1 MDIGGSFETG
11 HTLREL
17 MQNGNASRLFAELEP
32 VPEKERELK
41 LDRPLYLHQEK
52 ALKKASKGQSLVV
65 TTGTGSGK
73 TESFLIPVLHHILAE
88 VESGELDSGVRA
100 IIIYPMNALAND
112 QIKRL
117 RALLKNYPAIRFG
130 IYNGNTPHKQSE
142 ALSEYRKTHK
152 DANGA
157 PVDPLPNELISREE
171 MQEEPPHILITNYS
185 MLEYMMLRP
194 KDDRV
199 FSGAK
204 LKYIVLDE
212 AHIYKG
218 ATGMETSLL
227 MRRLRARISKP
238 DSVQYILTS
247 ATLGGPDADSEI
259 VSFSEKLTGVSFSA
273 AGIIRSAEKQP
284 DMLEN
289 REIDPDCFS
298 ACESAGQLSGTILER
313 RIWILRRRAAR
324 RKSCMRCFCI
334 CACLPFCAERPNP
347 RYRDAAAP
355 GLARSCSGDDPGAGR
370 CVHQRLCQSGEGWGR
385 ADQAALSFLCS
396 RDGGCVYHAQCA

>member
-1 MDIGGSFETG
+1 MFDPIRASEEIKSSYIDYITTSFDMADADYALALKRALKQEGQVARGPYLDIGGSFESG

-17 MQNGNASRLFAELEP
+17 MESGDACRLFAELEP
-32 VPEKERELK
+32 IPEKDRELK

-52 ALKKASKGQSLVV
+52 SLKKASKGQSLVV

-73 TESFLIPVLHHILAE
+73 TESFLIPVLHHILCEAE
-88 VESGELDSGVRA
+88 RGELDSGVRA

-130 IYNGNTPHKQSE
+130 IYNGNTPHKKSE
-142 ALSEYRKTHK
+142 ALSEYHKTHK

-171 MQEEPPHILITNYS
+171 MQEGPPHILITNYS

-227 MRRLRARISKP
+227 MRRLRARISEP
-238 DSVQYILTS
+238 DAVQYILTS

-259 VSFSEKLTGVSFSA
+259 VSFAEKLTGVPFSA
-273 AGIIRSAEKQP
+273 DGIIRSTEKQP
-284 DMLEN
+284 QMIEN
-289 REIDPDCFS
+289 RAIDPELFVR
-298 ACESAGQLSGTILER
+298 LSLIH
-313 RIWILRRRAAR
+313 I
-324 RKSCMRCFCI
+324 
-334 CACLPFCAERPNP
+334 
-347 RYRDAAAP
+347 
-355 GLARSCSGDDPGAGR
+355 
-370 CVHQRLCQSGEGWGR
+370 
-385 ADQAALSFLCS
+385 
-396 RDGGCVYHAQCA
+396 